1 MGKSKTWDYLT
12 KSDRK
17 IWWQLAKD
25 ILRRRMA
32 ETELTIKTA
41 DQEEITLKTLSQI
54 YVNVAG
60 TTESVGKNW
69 AERTP
74 PAMIDIQRMKSA
86 FPWLQK
92 EVDTL
97 YIAMQ
102 VEVSE
107 SRKEKDSLIRELKSI
122 ISQKDDEIKD
132 LKNRLTDILGDS
144 SLAN

>member
-54 YVNVAG
+54 YVKVAG
-60 TTESVGKNW
+60 TSDSVGKNW

-74 PAMIDIQRMKSA
+74 PTMTDIQRMKSA

-97 YIAMQ
+97 YITMP

-107 SRKEKDSLIRELKSI
+107 SRTEKDSLIRELRSI

-144 SLAN
+144 GLAN